1 MPPTAVLVISDGTN
15 EGGRVSPAAAARRA
29 RARHVPVSTVVVG
42 TPGGV
47 VRRTVQGGFVETVH
61 VPPSPD
67 TLRAISETT
76 GGRFFSVRTDDGLR
90 EVYERLGSRLGRTTS
105 REVTDVFAA
114 ASAMLARRRRRAV
127 GAVAPE
133 APVTFGH
140 PLLLLTLLAPA
151 LAALGYLLVDRR
163 PARYPVRF
171 TNLDVL
177 ADVVTTRPSW
187 RSRVAPA
194 LFVAALAGLCV
205 AVARP
210 HAATTV
216 LDERATVALAI
227 DASRSMESDDVKPT
241 RLAAAERAAKRFL
254 DQIPK
259 RLRVALVVFSGDVQV
274 AAPPTTDRVLVRDAI
289 DGIGSF
295 SGFGGTAIGDAIARS
310 VEVGRGRDRGRAARS
325 RDRRV
330 PVGRPPEPRRHPAA
344 RRGRACQA
352 SRYPGEHDRPGHA
365 ERRQRRRTGR
375 RTALGRLRRLRLR
388 GNRSPDPATL
398 RRIARITGGQFF
410 AARSAASLDDAYT
423 RLGTKVARRPAR
435 TEVTFAFV
443 LGSAF
448 LLLGSTLAAVRWA
461 PRIP

>member
-1 MPPTAVLVISDGTN
+1 M
-15 EGGRVSPAAAARRA
+15 
-29 RARHVPVSTVVVG
+29 
-42 TPGGV
+42 
-47 VRRTVQGGFVETVH
+47 
-61 VPPSPD
+61 
-67 TLRAISETT
+67 
-76 GGRFFSVRTDDGLR
+76 
-90 EVYERLGSRLGRTTS
+90 
-105 REVTDVFAA
+105 
-114 ASAMLARRRRRAV
+114 
-127 GAVAPE
+127 
-133 APVTFGH
+133 TFGH

-216 LDERATVALAI
+216 LDERATVVLAI

-310 VEVGRGRDRGRAARS
+310 VEVGRDATEGAPRGLVTVVFLSDGRQNRGVIQPLDGAAR
-325 RDRRV
+325 
-330 PVGRPPEPRRHPAA
+330 AK
-344 RRGRACQA
+344 RAGIQVN
-352 SRYPGEHDRPGHA
+352 
-365 ERRQRRRTGR
+365 TI
-375 RTALGRLRRLRLR
+375 ALGTRNGGNGGGRGGGQRSGGFGGFGFG